1 MVTDINHFHAR
12 GNGFCYSYA
21 LLQNNLI
28 HEDVNTILG
37 NMDSKKFTQEPKI
50 INHKIQWVQ
59 GQKFSLNTEIITP
72 PLDKPF
78 NSQSGLKIM
87 KGNVGRGVIKTS
99 SLKNPEFQIV
109 KAYCIVFNE
118 ARRFN

>member
-1 MVTDINHFHAR
+1 M
-12 GNGFCYSYA
+12 GFVIHT

-37 NMDSKKFTQEPKI
+37 YGLKKFTQEPKI

-72 PLDKPF
+72 ADKPF

-109 KAYCIVFNE
+109 APCMFLMSKKI
-118 ARRFN
+118 